1 MNEPAQPPTTT
12 ASAAEL
18 LKQRLQ
24 NYRQRIEAALQRC
37 LDGPAPPPELAVLHE
52 ALQYAV
58 LGGGKRMRPLLV
70 YATGELFDAAP
81 AQLDAP
87 ACALELI
94 HCYSLVHDDLPAM
107 DDDELRRG
115 RPTCHRKFDEG
126 TAILVGDALQA
137 LAFTVLCETPTDRT
151 TTMLLDLGRACGPTG
166 MVGGQH
172 LDLAMMGRPGTPE
185 MLRQIHR
192 MKTGALIRAAIRMG
206 AHVGRGSPAELH
218 RLDAFADALGLAFQ
232 IHDDVL
238 DVAGNTAVLGK
249 PQGSDRERAKPTFP
263 DVLGLE
269 EARRTAEDYR
279 NQARECLV
287 PWGEPAALLRYLTD
301 YAIQRD
307 H

>member
-1 MNEPAQPPTTT
+1 MNEPTQHPLPTT
-12 ASAAEL
+12 APADPL
-18 LKQRLQ
+18 QQRLQ
-24 NYRQRIEAALQRC
+24 DYRQRTEAALQRC
-37 LDGPAPPPELAVLHE
+37 LNSPAPSPELAVLHE
-52 ALQYAV
+52 AMQYAV

-70 YATGELFDAAP
+70 YATGELFDAPP

-137 LAFTVLCETPTDRT
+137 LAFTVLCETATDRT
-151 TTMLLDLGRACGPTG
+151 TAMLLELSHACGPTG

-172 LDLAMMGRPGTPE
+172 LDLAMVGRQATLE
-185 MLRQIHR
+185 MLQQIHR
-192 MKTGALIRAAIRMG
+192 MKTGALIRAAVRMG
-206 AHVGRGSPAELH
+206 AHVSRCSPAELH
-218 RLDAFADALGLAFQ
+218 RLDTFADALGLAFQ

-238 DVAGNTAVLGK
+238 DVAGNTAILGK

-269 EARRTAEDYR
+269 KARRTAEDYR
-279 NQARECLV
+279 HQARECLV
-287 PWGEPAALLRYLTD
+287 PWGEQAALLCYLTD
-301 YAIQRD
+301 YTVQRD